1 VLGLDADFARVLGV
15 FSQVRPLI
23 TTLSRD
29 DYTLCSPI
37 CSATPTFRAPKTIRG
52 GWEFLASAR
61 RDELGRGAMNK
72 VTRELVVRGSA
83 AAAGLVVLVSVVG
96 AGVKWGN

>member
-1 VLGLDADFARVLGV
+1 V
-15 FSQVRPLI
+15 FTHLPRN
-23 TTLSRD
+23 T
-29 DYTLCSPI
+29 
-37 CSATPTFRAPKTIRG
+37 TIRRTEVSARG
-52 GWEFLASAR
+52 AEFLSSAR

-96 AGVKWGN
+96 AGVKWGNN